1 VSTLKELAA
10 MYMNLCGGKGGGRD
24 KGHGRGIEGE
34 SPLSKEAG
42 VKERVLGVYRVVLS
56 APYC

>member
-24 KGHGRGIEGE
+24 KRRGRGIEGE

-42 VKERVLGVYRVVLS
+42 VKERVLGV
-56 APYC
+56 